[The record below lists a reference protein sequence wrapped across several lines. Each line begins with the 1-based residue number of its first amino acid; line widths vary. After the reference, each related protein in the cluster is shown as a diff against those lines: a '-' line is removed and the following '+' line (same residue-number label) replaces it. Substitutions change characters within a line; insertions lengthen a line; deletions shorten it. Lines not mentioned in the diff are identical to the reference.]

1 MPTLLVHG
9 WRGINH
15 SFSLVN
21 QFQLL
26 HLADLSALRLFHE
39 DAPYLLPSWS
49 AAESGSN
56 FSDEIAVKVS
66 QISRPNA
73 LENIDAAYS
82 ITFPHA
88 LYRRP
93 VGYPQPKQ
101 VLTFMVTE
109 FGVKPGAC
117 AQLGL
122 QPGDYTSGNNLIV
135 TPSQWSALKLVE
147 GGFSPDRIAVIPH
160 GVELSIFHGVTRQQR
175 ELERQ
180 HLDIP
185 QDAYLFLNLGAMTAN
200 KGVKLLVQAF
210 GNLRLK
216 YPHIRLML
224 KDNRNLYGLKAEDV
238 VKHALSEMPHLVND
252 QVVGSIRVITKNLD
266 PNQLSVLYRSADC
279 YVSPYY
285 AEGFNL
291 PVIEA
296 AACET
301 PVIVTR
307 GGPTEDFCPDHL
319 SRKIEATLYP
329 NSELPEAL
337 GDHRFIPGHHLVPS
351 YESLVAHMEESILA
365 GPRRN
370 VGLAQ
375 HIQSHFSWGAASEKL
390 ASLIIGSA
398 Q

>member
-21 QFQLL
+21 QFQLF
-26 HLADLSALRLFHE
+26 HLADQSAIRLFHE
-39 DAPYLLPSWS
+39 DAPYLLPTWS
-49 AAESGSN
+49 ATDSGSDLP
-56 FSDEIAVKVS
+56 DEITEKISKVAK
-66 QISRPNA
+66 PNA
-73 LENIDAAYS
+73 LESIDVAYS
-82 ITFPHA
+82 ITFPHV
-88 LYRRP
+88 LYRRAT
-93 VGYPQPKQ
+93 GYPQPKQ
-101 VLTFMVTE
+101 ILTFMVTE
-109 FGVKPGAC
+109 FGVKPGTC
-117 AQLGL
+117 SQLGL
-122 QPGDYTSGNNLIV
+122 RPEDYTSGNNLII

-147 GGFSPDRIAVIPH
+147 SGFSPDRIAVIPH
-160 GVELSIFHGVTRQQR
+160 GVERSIFHGVDRQQR

-185 QDAYLFLNLGAMTAN
+185 KDAYLFLNLGAMTAN
-200 KGVKLLVQAF
+200 KGVKILIQAF

-224 KDNRNLYGLKAEDV
+224 KDNRGLYGLRAEDV

-252 QVVGSIRVITKNLD
+252 QVVGSIRVITKNLS
-266 PNQLSVLYRSADC
+266 PAQLSVLYRSADC
-279 YVSPYY
+279 YVSQYY
-285 AEGFNL
+285 AEVFNL

-307 GGPTEDFCPDHL
+307 GGPTDDFCPDHL
-319 SRKIEATLYP
+319 SRKIEATLFP

-337 GDHRFIPGHHLVPS
+337 GDHRLIPGHHLVPS

-365 GPRRN
+365 GGSRS
-370 VGLAQ
+370 VGLSH
-375 HIQSHFSWGAASEKL
+375 HIHSNFSWRSASEKL
-390 ASLIIGSA
+390 ASLITGSG

>member
-21 QFQLL
+21 QFQIS
-26 HLADLSALRLFHE
+26 HLADQPALRVFHE

-49 AAESGSN
+49 AAESGSD
-56 FSDEIAVKVS
+56 FPADIANKVS
-66 QISRPNA
+66 RIPNPNA
-73 LENIDAAYS
+73 LESIDAAYS
-82 ITFPHA
+82 ITFPHV
-88 LYRRP
+88 LYRRAI
-93 VGYPQPKQ
+93 GYPQPKQ
-101 VLTFMVTE
+101 ILTFMVTE

-117 AQLGL
+117 SQLGL
-122 QPGDYTSGNNLIV
+122 RPEDYTSENNLII

-147 GGFSPDRIAVIPH
+147 GGFRPDRIAVIPH
-160 GVELSIFHGVTRQQR
+160 GVEQSIFHGVNQRQR
-175 ELERQ
+175 EFERKQ
-180 HLDIP
+180 LDIP
-185 QDAYLFLNLGAMTAN
+185 PDAYLFLNLGAMTAN
-200 KGVKLLVQAF
+200 KGVKLLIQAF

-224 KDNRNLYGLKAEDV
+224 KDNRNLYGLRAEDA
-238 VKHALSEMPHLVND
+238 VKHALSEMPHLAND
-252 QVVGSIRVITKNLD
+252 QVVGSIRVITKNLTPD
-266 PNQLSVLYRSADC
+266 QLSVLYRSSDC

-307 GGPTEDFCPDHL
+307 GGPTDDFCPDHL
-319 SRKIEATLYP
+319 CRKIDATLFP

-351 YESLVAHMEESILA
+351 FDSLVAQMEESILG
-365 GPRRN
+365 GPRRSIE
-370 VGLAQ
+370 LAK
-375 HIQSHFSWGAASEKL
+375 HIQTHFSWKAASEKL
-390 ASLIIGSA
+390 ASLITGVTA
-398 Q
+398 